1 MGRGHGESDCF
12 DTGELGACVSARV
25 ALRRVA
31 TRRSIGSA
39 VPNGACKL
47 SDQTD
52 ELSLVAFSFLLFG
65 FG

>member
-12 DTGELGACVSARV
+12 DSGVGVCVSARV
-25 ALRRVA
+25 ALQRVA

-52 ELSLVAFSFLLFG
+52 ELSLVAFSSLHFG